1 MRSAMASTMARTAST
16 CGSIISCTA
25 MKCGPVTF
33 QWMCLSVSAR
43 SLSAFRRCWRIAA
56 IVRPSSTLSDGT
68 VYFGSSVRRTISL
81 LLAVL
86 GARRRRLAPTL
97 PQPQGSRNRRWD
109 GCGRPRPS
117 PSGRAGSR
125 LPGVGRGV
133 VPPPAEHRLP
143 QPPGRRPGEVA
154 DVEQHLGL
162 DPDRAAGVDGLQP
175 LRERRRRPLE
185 RAQGRGQVPGQP
197 TRQAAAG
204 AAQEAQAAGRVRGAE
219 QHRPHPA
226 APGRLGAPA
235 ADQRRAGGVVHR
247 LEPVAGPP
255 AGLVGRRGAL
265 RHHAL
270 QALHVE
276 HEVAHGDPVGEGG
289 GARGVPDVHPLRQGR
304 ERRHPVPHRD
314 HLAVEHGAR
323 RQVRQ
328 PRELGVRRRGVPAVA
343 AEHPE
348 AVSRG
353 VGEDADTVPLHL
365 EPPARTCGQAARDG
379 DRGGEHGLHGSILP
393 TGRGVVAGECS
404 APGRVVTMRAIWKGA
419 VAFGL
424 VNVPLHQ
431 VHKKDGGRIRYRKV
445 CSIEDEPVEYSEIA
459 KGYETDDGQLVVLTD
474 EDLDRLPLAT
484 EREIEVIEFVPA
496 DQVDPILLAK
506 TYYLEPDRTAAKPY
520 ALLREALTST
530 DRMAVVKVALRQRE
544 SMAVLR
550 VRDDVICLQTLLW
563 PDEVREADFPILDQ
577 DVTVRPQE
585 LAMASSLVESLAGDF
600 DPSGFE
606 DRYRAA
612 LEQVIE
618 AKVSSGRTQAVPQA
632 EEVGEGGQP
641 AGEVVDLL
649 AALQR
654 SVEKARGGSASSG
667 KDADAPAADDEK
679 PAKKSTS
686 TRSRATKADDEK
698 PAEDKAADEKPAR
711 TRRKRAS

>member
-1 MRSAMASTMARTAST
+1 
-16 CGSIISCTA
+16 
-25 MKCGPVTF
+25 
-33 QWMCLSVSAR
+33 
-43 SLSAFRRCWRIAA
+43 
-56 IVRPSSTLSDGT
+56 
-68 VYFGSSVRRTISL
+68 
-81 LLAVL
+81 
-86 GARRRRLAPTL
+86 
-97 PQPQGSRNRRWD
+97 
-109 GCGRPRPS
+109 
-117 PSGRAGSR
+117 
-125 LPGVGRGV
+125 
-133 VPPPAEHRLP
+133 
-143 QPPGRRPGEVA
+143 
-154 DVEQHLGL
+154 
-162 DPDRAAGVDGLQP
+162 
-175 LRERRRRPLE
+175 
-185 RAQGRGQVPGQP
+185 
-197 TRQAAAG
+197 
-204 AAQEAQAAGRVRGAE
+204 
-219 QHRPHPA
+219 
-226 APGRLGAPA
+226 
-235 ADQRRAGGVVHR
+235 
-247 LEPVAGPP
+247 
-255 AGLVGRRGAL
+255 
-265 RHHAL
+265 
-270 QALHVE
+270 
-276 HEVAHGDPVGEGG
+276 
-289 GARGVPDVHPLRQGR
+289 
-304 ERRHPVPHRD
+304 
-314 HLAVEHGAR
+314 
-323 RQVRQ
+323 
-328 PRELGVRRRGVPAVA
+328 
-343 AEHPE
+343 
-348 AVSRG
+348 
-353 VGEDADTVPLHL
+353 
-365 EPPARTCGQAARDG
+365 
-379 DRGGEHGLHGSILP
+379 
-393 TGRGVVAGECS
+393 
-404 APGRVVTMRAIWKGA
+404 MRAIWKGA

-424 VNVPLHQ
+424 VNVPVKLYAATGEHEVPLHQ

-474 EDLDRLPLAT
+474 EDLDQLPLAT

-654 SVEKARGGSASSG
+654 SVEKARGGRSASSG
-667 KDADAPAADDEK
+667 EDAEAPADEEK
-679 PAKKSTS
+679 PAKKKPARTASSRAKADADDDAEKKPARKSTS
-686 TRSRATKADDEK
+686 TRSRAAKADDEK
-698 PAEDKAADEKPAR
+698 AAEDKAAEDKAADEKPAR